1 MVTKL
6 AKKTPGRTAAR
17 TADEAAAGAAGD
29 SDGAMSAKTSRTS
42 AHSRARPRAQSNALA
57 LVTGASSGIGESLAH
72 CFAKAGHDM
81 ILVARSADKLK
92 ALADELKSRYGVAA
106 FVEAVDLSVP
116 GAAAKLGAALNR
128 KKHAPDVL
136 VNCAGVLSQGL
147 FTGMSA
153 ATQQQMIDLN
163 ISGLTSMISE
173 FLPGM
178 AERAGQGARG
188 RILNVASIAAFQP
201 IPSLATYAASKAFV
215 LSLTESLSEE
225 LKGTGVTVTAL
236 CPGMTATAMLT
247 GAASAN
253 DKVSQIPAFMV
264 GEVNDVARQ
273 GFEACMRG
281 DVICVP
287 GAVNRAVTLGSRAT
301 PKWLVRKIGGLI
313 VRNAL

>member
-6 AKKTPGRTAAR
+6 AKSNP
-17 TADEAAAGAAGD
+17 AGNT
-29 SDGAMSAKTSRTS
+29 GAEMPEKASRKS
-42 AHSRARPRAQSNALA
+42 ARPSARNSDHPRPLA
-57 LVTGASSGIGESLAH
+57 LVTGASSGIGESLAD
-72 CFAKAGHDM
+72 CFAKAGHDV
-81 ILVARSADKLK
+81 ILVARSADKLMT
-92 ALADELKSRYGVAA
+92 LADELKSRYGVTA
-106 FVEAVDLSVP
+106 FVEAADLSVP
-116 GAAAKLGAALNR
+116 GASAKLGAALKRN
-128 KKHAPDVL
+128 KLAPDVL

-147 FTGMSA
+147 FTSMSA
-153 ATQQQMIDLN
+153 ATHQQMIDLN

-178 AERAGQGARG
+178 AERAGQGTRG

-225 LKGTGVTVTAL
+225 MKGTDVTVTAL
-236 CPGMTATAMLT
+236 CPGVTATAMLS

-287 GAVNRAVTLGSRAT
+287 GAINRAVTLGSRAT

-313 VRNAL
+313 ARKAL

>member
-1 MVTKL
+1 MQLFKRFAYVVFNALLAWALAALSQQNSERGLARFSHAAGCKWVATRSESMINDHHAREMVYYGEL
-6 AKKTPGRTAAR
+6 ALDEHGKILALRSKSLFQMGAYFVGAAL
-17 TADEAAAGAAGD
+17 AAGAF
-29 SDGAMSAKTSRTS
+29 SIRFV
-42 AHSRARPRAQSNALA
+42 P
-57 LVTGASSGIGESLAH
+57 
-72 CFAKAGHDM
+72 
-81 ILVARSADKLK
+81 
-92 ALADELKSRYGVAA
+92 AA
-106 FVEAVDLSVP
+106 YDIQTMHLM
-116 GAAAKLGAALNR
+116 
-128 KKHAPDVL
+128 
-136 VNCAGVLSQGL
+136 SQGL
-147 FTGMSA
+147 FTSMSA

-163 ISGLTSMISE
+163 ILGLTAMISE

-178 AERAGQGARG
+178 AERAGQGRRG
-188 RILNVASIAAFQP
+188 HILNVASIAAFQP

-236 CPGMTATAMLT
+236 CPGVTATAMLS

-253 DKVSQIPAFMV
+253 GKVSQLPAFMV
-264 GEVNDVARQ
+264 GDVNEVARQ

-287 GAVNRAVTLGSRAT
+287 GAINRAVTLGSRAT

>member
-6 AKKTPGRTAAR
+6 AKSNP
-17 TADEAAAGAAGD
+17 AGNT
-29 SDGAMSAKTSRTS
+29 GAEMPEKASRKS
-42 AHSRARPRAQSNALA
+42 ARPSARNSDHPRPLA
-57 LVTGASSGIGESLAH
+57 LVTGASSGIGESLAD
-72 CFAKAGHDM
+72 CFAKAGHDV
-81 ILVARSADKLK
+81 ILVARSADKLMT
-92 ALADELKSRYGVAA
+92 LADELKSRYGVTA
-106 FVEAVDLSVP
+106 FVEAADLSVP
-116 GAAAKLGAALNR
+116 GASAKLGAALKRN
-128 KKHAPDVL
+128 KLAPDVL

-147 FTGMSA
+147 FTSMSA
-153 ATQQQMIDLN
+153 ATHQQMIDLN

-178 AERAGQGARG
+178 AERAGQGTRG

-225 LKGTGVTVTAL
+225 MKGTGVTVTAL
-236 CPGMTATAMLT
+236 CPGMTATAMLS

-287 GAVNRAVTLGSRAT
+287 GAINRAVTLGSRAT